1 MKAPVNKIIPVSVV
15 DGPGNRTAVFL
26 QGCNISCAYCH
37 NPETQKLCTGCGI
50 CVDGCPAGALALNG
64 KTVSWDEKKCV
75 SCDRC
80 IAVCPNYASPKIRE
94 MSAEEVFE
102 EVSGNLQ
109 FIRGIAVSGGECCL

>member
-64 KTVSWDEKKCV
+64 KTVSWDEKKMCFLRPV
-75 SCDRC
+75 HSRLPELRLSEDPGDER
-80 IAVCPNYASPKIRE
+80 
-94 MSAEEVFE
+94 
-102 EVSGNLQ
+102 
-109 FIRGIAVSGGECCL
+109 RGGF